1 LQYENQIASA
11 PNHSAPDARTM
22 FLSFLGVGLS
32 GFGGVLPFA
41 RRMLVERKAW
51 MTEADFTETLA
62 LCQSLPGPNIVNLS
76 VVVGSRYAGVK
87 GALACLTGLVAAPVA
102 IVIGLAMLNDRFGA
116 IGRAPDMLLAL
127 GAAAAG
133 LVAATVAKIARPV
146 LAARPW
152 TAAPVIVVV
161 FCGVGLFRLPLP
173 TVLAVAAPLSLA
185 LVWRSAR

>member
-1 LQYENQIASA
+1 MQSDNIASGA
-11 PNHSAPDARTM
+11 TNRASPDARTL
-22 FLSFLGVGLS
+22 FVAFLGVGLS

-41 RRMLVERKAW
+41 RRMLVEQRGW
-51 MTEADFTETLA
+51 MTELEFTETLS
-62 LCQSLPGPNIVNLS
+62 LCQSLPGPNVVNLS

-87 GALACLTGLVAAPVA
+87 GAVACLAGLVVAPVA
-102 IVIGLAMLNDRFGA
+102 IVIVLAILNDHFGS

-152 TAAPVIVVV
+152 TAAPVIALV
-161 FCGVGLFRLPLP
+161 FAGVAVLRLPLLL
-173 TVLAVAAPLSLA
+173 VLAVGAPVSLA
-185 LVWRSAR
+185 LIWRRPR

>member
-1 LQYENQIASA
+1 
-11 PNHSAPDARTM
+11 M
-22 FLSFLGVGLS
+22 FLAFLGVGLS

-41 RRMLVERKAW
+41 RRMLVERRAW

-76 VVVGSRYAGVK
+76 VVVGSRYAGAK
-87 GALACLTGLVAAPVA
+87 GALACLAGLIAAPVA
-102 IVIGLAMLNDRFGA
+102 IVIALAMLNDRFGA
-116 IGRAPDMLLAL
+116 IGRAPDMLLGL

-146 LAARPW
+146 VAARPW
-152 TAAPVIVVV
+152 TSAPVIVLV
-161 FCGVGLFRLPLP
+161 FVGVGWLGFPLP
-173 TVLAVAAPLSLA
+173 AVLAVAAPVSLA

>member
-1 LQYENQIASA
+1 
-11 PNHSAPDARTM
+11 M
-22 FLSFLGVGLS
+22 FLAFLGVGLS

-41 RRMLVERKAW
+41 RRMLVDRKGW
-51 MTEADFTETLA
+51 MTELDFTETLS

-87 GALACLTGLVAAPVA
+87 GALACLAGLIVAPVA
-102 IVIGLAMLNDRFGA
+102 IVIVLAALNDRFGA

-146 LAARPW
+146 LDARPW
-152 TAAPVIVVV
+152 TAVPVIGLV
-161 FCGVGLFRLPLP
+161 FAGVALLRLPLP
-173 TVLAVAAPLSLA
+173 MVVAAAAPLSLA
-185 LVWRSAR
+185 LVWRRG